1 MINKVVEPVDQLV
14 KWHNRLLI
22 SNQKLKFMSKDNR
35 YVNRGFKLDIS
46 DAKFSRN
53 VCLDCAEA
61 NAKRVVLHKEV
72 DRSERLL
79 GQYWAV
85 DTSGPYSPSL
95 IKNNV
100 YKTVFIELKSRLMV
114 SMYHVSNDD
123 KNVLEIIRRFDE
135 EILGLVKAKGIMPI
149 FL

>member
-1 MINKVVEPVDQLV
+1 MEPVDQLV

-22 SNQKLKFMSKDNR
+22 SNQKLKFMSKDSR

-61 NAKRVVLHKEV
+61 NAKRVVSHKEV

-114 SMYHVSNDD
+114 SMYR
-123 KNVLEIIRRFDE
+123 EQ
-135 EILGLVKAKGIMPI
+135 
-149 FL
+149 